1 MWIQSYRCGSKWQV
15 LATEQVSEYI
25 NLLNAICQKNGN
37 PIMFTSKDFKREL
50 YISKGKKIWQ
60 ASDEGYKKINRWLFE
75 HFPDL
80 KQRESI
86 RAFRF
91 LPYSRFDELF
101 RSHSLRMS
109 SMAANWKFNGPGE
122 YKEYFKAI
130 SLNYDKSAVAETA
143 AHTFLLCFTSDWNQR
158 YMWEN
163 YVNNYEGFCL
173 EVDIMPKGRKNRFW
187 NFREV
192 SYKAPNNYKFI
203 ANIIDEFKRKYNLD
217 VILPWSSFA
226 CIYKGPR
233 FFKEKEMRIYLSE
246 DAAGVNVFREMY
258 ARAVGGY
265 HKTKSYVDEDG
276 ATYFYIDM
284 PLNSRLFE
292 VKIRNVYLGAKI
304 NPTDLR
310 QKENTLRNQGVA
322 FEKIC
327 MCDPRLV

>member
-1 MWIQSYRCGSKWQV
+1 
-15 LATEQVSEYI
+15 
-25 NLLNAICQKNGN
+25 
-37 PIMFTSKDFKREL
+37 
-50 YISKGKKIWQ
+50 
-60 ASDEGYKKINRWLFE
+60 
-75 HFPDL
+75 
-80 KQRESI
+80 
-86 RAFRF
+86 
-91 LPYSRFDELF
+91 
-101 RSHSLRMS
+101 
-109 SMAANWKFNGPGE
+109 
-122 YKEYFKAI
+122 
-130 SLNYDKSAVAETA
+130 
-143 AHTFLLCFTSDWNQR
+143 
-158 YMWEN
+158 
-163 YVNNYEGFCL
+163 
-173 EVDIMPKGRKNRFW
+173 MPKGRKNRFW